1 MCTGFTPDAGSLPR
15 LLAGAGF
22 GAGNSGSTGR
32 GPQLHS
38 LEQPWHA
45 GQSRW
50 ETRPFISVFPDAS
63 HPSSHHLP
71 VVVLH
76 PVFSRLSSPHSFLLP
91 IWHLVLS
98 SASTTT
104 FPCTNSLSHS
114 GTETSV
120 TLHLFP
126 KIRCPGRN
134 GLLKNK
140 EVLERHCQR
149 GILQVRQGQGFRGW
163 RLICVCC
170 KRRASVT
177 FHWEIL
183 RKFHFQICL
192 VATQQSQ
199 NPIIVLILL
208 SEGHFRKNSN
218 DNSCLLR
225 TEPSYS
231 VENWWADLRS
241 LFASV
246 ALLPVSRRWGN
257 WIPGPSGSLTSSFYS
272 SRQY

>member
-1 MCTGFTPDAGSLPR
+1 MHRVHPWCRFSPQA
-15 LLAGAGF
+15 
-22 GAGNSGSTGR
+22 TGR
-32 GPQLHS
+32 SRIWSWELWLH
-38 LEQPWHA
+38 W
-45 GQSRW
+45 
-50 ETRPFISVFPDAS
+50 TRPSAPQSGAALTCWPVKVRNQALHLSV
-63 HPSSHHLP
+63 
-71 VVVLH
+71 
-76 PVFSRLSSPHSFLLP
+76 SRCLSPILTSSPSRGTPPRVLTPLITTQLSPSHLTFSPQFRIHHHISMHQLP
-91 IWHLVLS
+91 LSLWHRDLCNPTPLS
-98 SASTTT
+98 K
-104 FPCTNSLSHS
+104 N
-114 GTETSV
+114 
-120 TLHLFP
+120 
-126 KIRCPGRN
+126 KMPGRN

-225 TEPSYS
+225 TEQSYS